1 VQYHLSAL
9 CAVTCASVPSYYRLR
24 PNRWAPVHADVGPLD
39 RGAAVRIC
47 PVSGTDPAQRARQF
61 NLEFRV
67 ADATGNPYLSLAML
81 IQAGLDGIR
90 EARSVEL
97 AHPRQ
102 LPTSLGEA
110 LDALEH
116 CAPAA
121 EWLGADVLAGYLLF
135 KRAEISSL
143 HGLDESDI
151 CHRYSEVY

>member
-1 VQYHLSAL
+1 
-9 CAVTCASVPSYYRLR
+9 
-24 PNRWAPVHADVGPLD
+24 LD

-47 PVSGTDPAQRARQF
+47 PVAGSDPILRARQF
-61 NLEFRV
+61 NIEFRV

-90 EARSVEL
+90 EARSIEL
-97 AHPRQ
+97 THPRK

-110 LDALEH
+110 LDVLEQ

-143 HGLDESDI
+143 LGLDESEI
-151 CHRYSEVY
+151 CHRYSEAY

>member
-1 VQYHLSAL
+1 
-9 CAVTCASVPSYYRLR
+9 
-24 PNRWAPVHADVGPLD
+24 LD

-47 PVSGTDPAQRARQF
+47 PVVGADPVARARQF

-90 EARSVEL
+90 EARAIEL
-97 AHPRQ
+97 AHPRK

-110 LDALEH
+110 LDALEA

-121 EWLGADVLAGYLLF
+121 DWLGADVLAGYLLF
-135 KRAEISSL
+135 KRAEISGL
-143 HGLDESDI
+143 QGLDESEI
-151 CHRYSEVY
+151 CHRYLEVY